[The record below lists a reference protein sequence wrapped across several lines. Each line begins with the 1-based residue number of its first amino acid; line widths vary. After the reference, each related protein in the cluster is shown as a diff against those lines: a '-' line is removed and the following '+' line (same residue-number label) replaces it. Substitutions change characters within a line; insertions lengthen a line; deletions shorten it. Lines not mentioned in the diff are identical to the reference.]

1 MTNEQR
7 EIALSQLSRSAQKEL
22 IKVLKDLIEETDKEY
37 FEFVE
42 GDKSGCW
49 GGFDEYD
56 RNDIDVRG
64 QLSGQL
70 DAYKKLIKLIEV

>member
-7 EIALSQLSRSAQKEL
+7 EIALSQLSESAQKEL
-22 IKVLKDLIEETDKEY
+22 IKVLKDLLDEADKEY

-42 GDKSGCW
+42 TDKW

-56 RNDIDVRG
+56 RNDVDVRG
-64 QLSGQL
+64 QLSGQS

>member
-7 EIALSQLSRSAQKEL
+7 EIALSQLSESAQKEL
-22 IKVLKDLIEETDKEY
+22 IKVLKDLLDETDKEY

-42 GDKSGCW
+42 TDKW

-56 RNDIDVRG
+56 RNDVDVRG
-64 QLSGQL
+64 QLSGQS